1 MKSLAVLNHDRAV
14 RTVHLETELVF
25 SDIPERR
32 LQKLVIERNF
42 QRIVIVI
49 GDFKAILSLT
59 DGIIAGEKLQCSPF
73 ERKFQI
79 ADVGG
84 QRNRQQVQRLHD
96 GITGNI
102 QRLLETSR
110 DDLPEVRIASLNE
123 FGVKESIAEADADV
137 AFGNFQFDRSLL
149 SEKPPEFQSVS

>member
-1 MKSLAVLNHDRAV
+1 MKSLAVLNHDRAA

-32 LQKLVIERNF
+32 LQKLIIERDF

-59 DGIIAGEKLQCSPF
+59 DGIVAGEKLQFSPF
-73 ERKFQI
+73 ERKLQI

-84 QRNRQQVQRLHD
+84 QRNR
-96 GITGNI
+96 I
-102 QRLLETSR
+102 
-110 DDLPEVRIASLNE
+110 
-123 FGVKESIAEADADV
+123 DV
-137 AFGNFQFDRSLL
+137 
-149 SEKPPEFQSVS
+149 